1 MRVLVVDDEHIARA
15 RIIRVLGRMH
25 DVEVA
30 GEAENGTEALALA
43 KKLSPDVL
51 LLDIDM
57 PGLDGLA
64 VAEAPGIPPVIFTTA
79 HKQHAIDAFEADAYD
94 YLLKPISEE
103 RLSRALDKVRER
115 ASRPP
120 ADPWRLVVIEG
131 SMKRFVDARE
141 VECFTS
147 DQKYVVFE
155 VDGAELMT
163 RESLD
168 TLESRL
174 APLGF
179 LRANR
184 GALVRRDAIEAY
196 DAADGGTLVLS
207 GGARVSV
214 SRRAAASIQAALGLR

>member
-1 MRVLVVDDEHIARA
+1 MRVLVVDDEPIARA
-15 RIIRVLGRMH
+15 RIIRVLGRMQ
-25 DVEVA
+25 DVELA
-30 GEAENGTEALALA
+30 GEAENGTRALALA

-64 VAEAPGIPPVIFTTA
+64 VAETPGIPPVIFTTA

-103 RLSRALDKVRER
+103 RLSRALDKVRAR
-115 ASRPP
+115 ASKPP
-120 ADPWRLVVIEG
+120 VDPWRLVVIDG
-131 SMKRFVDARE
+131 TMKRFVDARS

-168 TLESRL
+168 ALESRL

-214 SRRAAASIQAALGLR
+214 SRRATASIQAALGLR